1 MENDGPYQAKGQL
14 RVAID
19 DILGADVDQFDLF
32 GESGER
38 GSKRYRERRRKSKQ
52 KKMESCSQHK

>member
-38 GSKRYRERRRKSKQ
+38 GSKKYREGENQNK